1 MIDARIIKRLPATQG
16 GEPFEL
22 NIHLRSESAVTV
34 LLGASGAGKTLTL
47 NCLAGFAHPDE
58 GRILVQ
64 DQLFFDAAA
73 GVHLAPQKRRCGY
86 IFQDHALFPHMTVR
100 QNLSF
105 AIQSSPH
112 PRPGR
117 LDRHRHIQEML
128 EAFELADLS
137 SRQPHE
143 LSGGQKQRA
152 SIARALVIQPRLL
165 LLDEPTRG
173 LDARLRASF
182 YQILLS
188 TKAKLKVPMI
198 IVTHALDECFE
209 LADTVCVI
217 DRGRLLQTG
226 PKEQVLARPGSIELA
241 RLLGIYNLLPAEI
254 THLDPGRK
262 LSRLR
267 LGSQE
272 IEGPYLPATL
282 RGDSGWLCIP
292 RHELKVLPY
301 PPRAGDNQLVLEV
314 AGSSVTARGVQ
325 LEFANGM
332 VAEVS
337 QSDYEEL
344 RGSRELR
351 VAIPRGAVHFLAR

>member
-1 MIDARIIKRLPATQG
+1 
-16 GEPFEL
+16 
-22 NIHLRSESAVTV
+22 
-34 LLGASGAGKTLTL
+34 
-47 NCLAGFAHPDE
+47 
-58 GRILVQ
+58 
-64 DQLFFDAAA
+64 
-73 GVHLAPQKRRCGY
+73 
-86 IFQDHALFPHMTVR
+86 
-100 QNLSF
+100 
-105 AIQSSPH
+105 
-112 PRPGR
+112 
-117 LDRHRHIQEML
+117 ML

-198 IVTHALDECFE
+198 MVTHALDECFE

-282 RGDSGWLCIP
+282 RGDSGWLCVP

-301 PPRAGDNQLVLEV
+301 PPQAGDNQLVLEV
-314 AGSSVTARGVQ
+314 ASSSVTARGVQ

-351 VAIPRGAVHFLAR
+351 VAVPRGAVHFLAR

>member
-1 MIDARIIKRLPATQG
+1 MIDARIVKRLPAAQG
-16 GEPFEL
+16 GDPFEL
-22 NIHLRSESAVTV
+22 NVHLRSESPVTV

-100 QNLSF
+100 QNLRF
-105 AIQSSPH
+105 AIQSSPP

-117 LDRHRHIQEML
+117 LERHRRIQEML

-137 SRQPHE
+137 NRQPHE

-198 IVTHALDECFE
+198 VVTHALDECFE

-226 PKEQVLARPGSIELA
+226 PKEQVIARPGSVELA

-267 LGSQE
+267 LAGQE

-282 RGDSGWLCIP
+282 RGDSGWLCVP

-301 PPRAGDNQLVLEV
+301 PPQAGDNQLLLEV
-314 AGSSVTARGVQ
+314 ASSSVTARGVQ
-325 LEFANGM
+325 LEFANGL

-337 QSDYEEL
+337 QSDYEDL

-351 VAIPRGAVHFLAR
+351 VAVPRGAVHFLAR

>member
-1 MIDARIIKRLPATQG
+1 M
-16 GEPFEL
+16 
-22 NIHLRSESAVTV
+22 

-100 QNLSF
+100 QNLNF
-105 AIQSSPH
+105 AIQSSPP

-117 LDRHRHIQEML
+117 LDRHRRIQEML

-198 IVTHALDECFE
+198 MVTHALDECFE
-209 LADTVCVI
+209 LADTVCAI

-226 PKEQVLARPGSIELA
+226 PKEQVIARPGSIELA
-241 RLLGIYNLLPAEI
+241 RLLGIYNLLP
-254 THLDPGRK
+254 GRDYA
-262 LSRLR
+262 SRSGPEADRLR
-267 LGSQE
+267 LGGQE
-272 IEGPYLPATL
+272 MKARIYRL
-282 RGDSGWLCIP
+282 RCAGIP
-292 RHELKVLPY
+292 
-301 PPRAGDNQLVLEV
+301 
-314 AGSSVTARGVQ
+314 AGSAFRGT
-325 LEFANGM
+325 
-332 VAEVS
+332 S
-337 QSDYEEL
+337 
-344 RGSRELR
+344 
-351 VAIPRGAVHFLAR
+351 

>member
-16 GEPFEL
+16 SEPFEL

-105 AIQSSPH
+105 AIQSSPP

-143 LSGGQKQRA
+143 LSGGQN
-152 SIARALVIQPRLL
+152 SALP
-165 LLDEPTRG
+165 
-173 LDARLRASF
+173 
-182 YQILLS
+182 
-188 TKAKLKVPMI
+188 
-198 IVTHALDECFE
+198 
-209 LADTVCVI
+209 
-217 DRGRLLQTG
+217 
-226 PKEQVLARPGSIELA
+226 
-241 RLLGIYNLLPAEI
+241 
-254 THLDPGRK
+254 
-262 LSRLR
+262 
-267 LGSQE
+267 
-272 IEGPYLPATL
+272 
-282 RGDSGWLCIP
+282 
-292 RHELKVLPY
+292 
-301 PPRAGDNQLVLEV
+301 
-314 AGSSVTARGVQ
+314 
-325 LEFANGM
+325 
-332 VAEVS
+332 
-337 QSDYEEL
+337 
-344 RGSRELR
+344 SRELSSSSRACCCWMSRREAWMRGFER
-351 VAIPRGAVHFLAR
+351 VSTKSC

>member
-16 GEPFEL
+16 SEPFEL

-47 NCLAGFAHPDE
+47 NCLAGFTHPDE

-105 AIQSSPH
+105 AIQSSPP

-152 SIARALVIQPRLL
+152 SIARALVIQPSLL

-282 RGDSGWLCIP
+282 RGDSGWLCVP

-301 PPRAGDNQLVLEV
+301 PPQAGDNQLLLEV
-314 AGSSVTARGVQ
+314 ASS
-325 LEFANGM
+325 
-332 VAEVS
+332 S
-337 QSDYEEL
+337 
-344 RGSRELR
+344 
-351 VAIPRGAVHFLAR
+351 